1 MGQCLR
7 ARASFTGSSAA
18 GILIVF
24 ITMIIGSEI
33 NVGIIII
40 DVVVIVGGGIG
51 SAAPRRPQ
59 GVEHQNLQLMPEVVD
74 DQPGHHLLDR
84 YQCVECA

>member
-1 MGQCLR
+1 
-7 ARASFTGSSAA
+7 
-18 GILIVF
+18 
-24 ITMIIGSEI
+24 MIIGSEI

-51 SAAPRRPQ
+51 SAAPRRPPPPQ
-59 GVEHQNLQLMPEVVD
+59 GVGHQNLQLMPEVVD
-74 DQPGHHLLDR
+74 DQLGHHLLDR